1 MVLLYQFTTD
11 AGANTGPMIGY
22 FAMIVAGSGLSCLL
36 YFCLIPMSLSNFTV
50 ARTPFRIL
58 LLFAIMLQFAVATIL
73 SVYLRNTNIAQDNL
87 LNLLEQSQNAGLSC
101 DEIAATGLDLCL
113 LLNI

>member
-1 MVLLYQFTTD
+1 
-11 AGANTGPMIGY
+11 
-22 FAMIVAGSGLSCLL
+22 
-36 YFCLIPMSLSNFTV
+36 MSLSNFTV

-58 LLFAIMLQFAVATIL
+58 LLFAIMLQFTVATIL
-73 SVYLRNTNIAQDNL
+73 SVYLRNTNIAQDDL